1 MAIFHVS
8 GHNPGVE
15 SVVKPVSVQS
25 IATPKDVRYVRE
37 PVRTQNSQ
45 QEVESEKN
53 GKLALAIEELEDQS
67 VDKAVEQL
75 NAILASMDRHLR
87 FSVDKPS
94 GRTVVKVIDNKSN
107 EVIKQIPPDEI
118 LSLSAK
124 IKELIGILFDRRS

>member
-15 SVVKPVSVQS
+15 SVVKPVSVQ
-25 IATPKDVRYVRE
+25 
-37 PVRTQNSQ
+37 
-45 QEVESEKN
+45 SEKN